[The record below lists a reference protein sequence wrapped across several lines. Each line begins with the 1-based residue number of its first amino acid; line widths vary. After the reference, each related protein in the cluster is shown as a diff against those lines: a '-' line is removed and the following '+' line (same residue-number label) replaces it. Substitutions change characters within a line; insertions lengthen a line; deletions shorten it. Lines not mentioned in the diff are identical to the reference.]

1 MKKYIIAASALLG
14 LTSVFAQEANNNT
27 PYIDVGYTMLTYS
40 DSGYDFSPGAVRVVV
55 GMNTN
60 SNFGYEGM
68 FGAGIV
74 SSTKTVTGVELK
86 SSIPTFY
93 GVYGKA
99 FANVGSD
106 VEVFGRLGWAGFNG
120 ELVGNS
126 KATNTG
132 SGLSYGVGAKYS
144 VSKTMT
150 ISADYMSYYPTKNTV
165 GLSGFTI
172 GAGFNF

>member
-1 MKKYIIAASALLG
+1 MKKLFIMASTAVAL
-14 LTSVFAQEANNNT
+14 SPVFAEEAKNNA
-27 PYIDVGYTMLTYS
+27 PYIDVGYTMLTYA
-40 DSGYDFSPGAVRVVV
+40 DSGTNFTPSALRLIV
-55 GMNTN
+55 GVNTN
-60 SNFGYEGM
+60 NNFGYEGLI
-68 FGAGIV
+68 GAGV
-74 SSTKTVTGVELK
+74 ATNTKTANGTSYKVG
-86 SSIPTFY
+86 IPTFY

-106 VEVFGRLGWAGFNG
+106 VEVFGRLGWAGFNR
-120 ELVGNS
+120 EITPTNTT
-126 KATNTG
+126 ANTG